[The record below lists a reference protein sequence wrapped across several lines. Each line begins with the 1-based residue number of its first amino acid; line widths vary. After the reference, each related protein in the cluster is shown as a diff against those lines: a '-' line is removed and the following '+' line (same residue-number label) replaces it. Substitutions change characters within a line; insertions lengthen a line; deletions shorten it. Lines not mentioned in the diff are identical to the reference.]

1 MRTLIQNGT
10 VIDGTGSA
18 GRRADVL
25 VENDVIAEMAPGIRA
40 DADVVLDAQ
49 GKTVTPGF
57 VDVHRHCDVA
67 PMLDPEFGKIELAQG
82 ITTVVGGNCGL
93 APVPC
98 SPECRDEMYDFIAPI
113 VGNIPKD
120 MMFGSYRDYAGALA
134 AAPLRLNM
142 GFLAGSGAVKTAV
155 KGFSSKPYTP
165 AETAAAQQHIREAM
179 EVGALGVSLGIMYQ
193 PEAYSTEREI
203 ADVVRPAAA
212 YDAVLT
218 AHIRGEGD
226 SLVESVREVIRI
238 ARDAEMRLNISHFK
252 ATGIRNW
259 NRKIFEAIEEIEK
272 ARAAGQE
279 VTADFYPYDGGS
291 SLLQSLIPPTLL
303 GESNQELYRR
313 LGTREGRELLRREI
327 YKEHE
332 GWDNMAAS
340 IGWDRILIS
349 SVTRPEHTAFSG
361 KSIASLAE
369 ELGCTDPA
377 DLVAD
382 LMASE
387 EGKVGII
394 VCSMAQEDVDAIAKL
409 PWTALISDALY
420 GGGDCPHP
428 RLYGAFPKF
437 IREYVMQRG
446 VLDLPTAIRKM
457 TSVPAGRMGIA
468 GRGLLQP
475 GYKADILVFDPAR
488 LCDFATYT
496 NPRQLCTGIDYALVN
511 GTVAWE
517 NEQLTQQHSGA
528 VQRRGLLG

>member
-1 MRTLIQNGT
+1 MRTLIRSGT
-10 VIDGTGSA
+10 VIDGSGSA
-18 GRRADVL
+18 GRAADVL
-25 VENDVIAEMAPGIRA
+25 VENDVIAAIAPDIRA
-40 DADVVLDAQ
+40 EADLVLDAQ

-67 PMLDPEFGKIELAQG
+67 PLLDPNFGTIELAQG

-113 VGNIPKD
+113 VGGIPQG
-120 MMFGSYRDYAGALA
+120 MTFERYRDYVGALE

-155 KGFSSKPYTP
+155 KGYSRKPYTP
-165 AETAAAQQHIREAM
+165 AETAAAQRHIREAM
-179 EVGALGVSLGIMYQ
+179 EAGALGVSLGIMYQ
-193 PEAYSTEREI
+193 PEAYSTEKEI

-226 SLVESVREVIRI
+226 SLVESVKEVLRI
-238 ARDAEMRLNISHFK
+238 ARDAGLRLNISHFK

-259 NRKIFEAIEEIEK
+259 NKKIFEAIEVIEN
-272 ARAAGQE
+272 ARAAGQI

-313 LGTREGRELLRREI
+313 LATREGRELLRREI
-327 YKEHE
+327 YREHS
-332 GWDNMAAS
+332 GWDNMAAG
-340 IGWDRILIS
+340 IGWERILVS
-349 SVTRPEHTAFSG
+349 SVTRPEHAPFSG
-361 KSIASLAE
+361 KSIASIAQ
-369 ELGCTDPA
+369 ELGCADPA
-377 DLVAD
+377 DLVAE

-394 VCSMAQEDVDAIAKL
+394 VCSMSQEDVDAIARL

-437 IREYVMQRG
+437 IREYVVERR
-446 VLDLPTAIRKM
+446 VLDLPTAIHKM
-457 TSVPAGRMGIA
+457 TEMPAQRMGIA
-468 GRGLLQP
+468 KRGSLRP
-475 GYKADILVFDPAR
+475 GFKADIAVFDPNR
-488 LCDFATYT
+488 LKDFATYT
-496 NPRQLCTGIDYALVN
+496 DPRRLCRGIDCALVN
-511 GTVAWE
+511 GTVAWSG
-517 NEQLTQQHSGA
+517 EQTRQSGGR
-528 VQRRGLLG
+528 VCRRGI